1 VPRDYAESARWYREA
16 AEQGEAK
23 AQCVLGF
30 DYAEGQG
37 VPQDYAEAVRWYR
50 KAADQGNAKAQYGL
64 GFLYAL
70 GQGVPQNYAEATRWY
85 CKAAEQGDADA
96 QYGLGLM
103 YYLGQGVP
111 RNYAEAV
118 RWYRKAA
125 AQGDLNAQRAL
136 SSMGVRVNTA
146 AKVRYLGFLLVL
158 LGGLWFS
165 AEFLLPG
172 RNLRDWRQKAKTI
185 FGVSGMLWAGLS
197 LYGLVHPEI
206 RYSACANALY
216 LAKGLFAGML
226 IATFICLAL
235 TAKPNSK
242 AGGAA

>member
-1 VPRDYAESARWYREA
+1 
-16 AEQGEAK
+16 
-23 AQCVLGF
+23 
-30 DYAEGQG
+30 
-37 VPQDYAEAVRWYR
+37 
-50 KAADQGNAKAQYGL
+50 
-64 GFLYAL
+64 
-70 GQGVPQNYAEATRWY
+70 
-85 CKAAEQGDADA
+85 
-96 QYGLGLM
+96 M